1 MSPTTPFS
9 IRILPQ
15 YGSFSS
21 PGFWNYKR
29 IISTTGAAANSNPAP
44 LLRLHPLDTYLN
56 TSPTDAD
63 AVFSSLKPHQAIAA
77 LTDLNGEE
85 QVSPSNILGLTV
97 EPNLGVGQLRL
108 QQGGLTMVM
117 SVGPDE
123 IRTDSYT
130 ISTNTAGLHDF
141 LKASLGHF
149 NGIPH
154 QLLDGVPDFLTATND
169 DLMLAAN
176 LIFYQMFLMGQ
187 KKPPFDFLPVA
198 QADSSLQ
205 HSHFETVFVQ
215 SLANRAQNAL
225 TLKRQVGTD
234 QIEITIHNTL
244 DHGEA
249 LLPLFGNVLI
259 LGARAMLPDLKGL
272 PFLDNLTV

>member
-1 MSPTTPFS
+1 MTTATAFP

-21 PGFWNYKR
+21 PGFLGYKR
-29 IISTTGAAANSNPAP
+29 IISTSGAVANSNPAP
-44 LLRLHPLDTYLN
+44 LLRLHPLDAYLN

-77 LTDLNGEE
+77 LTDLNGEKE
-85 QVSPSNILGLTV
+85 VSPAKILGLTV
-97 EPNLGVGQLRL
+97 DSNLGVGQLRL

-141 LKASLGHF
+141 LTASLGHF

-176 LIFYQMFLMGQ
+176 LIFYQMFLMEP
-187 KKPPFDFLPVA
+187 KKPPFDFLQVA
-198 QADSSLQ
+198 QAEYPIVNSAVESV
-205 HSHFETVFVQ
+205 HVRSPITP
-215 SLANRAQNAL
+215 AQKAVTL
-225 TLKRQVGTD
+225 TRQTGTD
-234 QIEITIHNTL
+234 LIEITIHNTQ

-259 LGARAMLPDLKGL
+259 LGARAMSASLKGM